1 MPIRRLE
8 RLIDP
13 FRRMPDSKPP
23 GEVWR
28 FYAYFLREVWP
39 VFGILLVVGLV
50 GALIEVSLFSFL
62 GRLVDLAQTS
72 PAEGFFSRHRG

>member
-23 GEVWR
+23 GDVWR

-39 VFGILLVVGLV
+39 VFGACWWSGWS
-50 GALIEVSLFSFL
+50 A
-62 GRLVDLAQTS
+62 R
-72 PAEGFFSRHRG
+72 